1 MLKHSLLTVARP
13 CGSSTRFPFHSH
25 DCREHLALTV
35 ADASKW
41 KCQGQ
46 FSEGEAAC
54 ALRRIFGEA
63 VRVPVP
69 PAVIYGARCLPPT
82 GSTAG
87 FALVSPTP
95 PQGGSDTRASYA
107 GLKNHSPLEG
117 ESQKPSRMAKADAVG
132 GRRRGRSQGQ
142 HTARGR
148 QRRKHLTLLSTRCY
162 DSAIGP
168 KVLGSEPKGKRVEFP
183 HGRATVI
190 SELAG
195 EAGHCCFMQWE
206 GSRLSVLAVSQETC
220 PGIDEAR
227 CARERLGRT
236 CTQVFRTTHPGN
248 SPPSAFHLQPC
259 LPMKA

>member
-1 MLKHSLLTVARP
+1 MTAASTWHSPSQMLANGNARVN
-13 CGSSTRFPFHSH
+13 SS
-25 DCREHLALTV
+25 
-35 ADASKW
+35 
-41 KCQGQ
+41 
-46 FSEGEAAC
+46 EAK
-54 ALRRIFGEA
+54 
-63 VRVPVP
+63 
-69 PAVIYGARCLPPT
+69 LPPT
-82 GSTAG
+82 AKLSGTRGGGGGARRCGCRRQSLAGRRVCPPPARLRASPLSRRLPLKGGVILARLMRASRITPPLRGSRRSRAEWRRLMRWGEDAEAAARGSTQ
-87 FALVSPTP
+87 PE
-95 PQGGSDTRASYA
+95 GG
-107 GLKNHSPLEG
+107 
-117 ESQKPSRMAKADAVG
+117 
-132 GRRRGRSQGQ
+132 
-142 HTARGR
+142 